1 MNDKLSKYEND
12 NISDELLIYLRRNFN
27 VSEHSPSFSK
37 EPFKMIEINGKSYLL
52 QGNKKFLVTKI
63 YNMVSDK
70 YEIEEKVARR
80 TIKMFLDA
88 FS

>member
-70 YEIEEKVARR
+70 YDIEEKVARR